1 MLWCGDYCYVILPY
15 LTTGCRGMEA
25 YHIHGGTRQPHI
37 HGLLCIVFTNVE
49 HMHSM
54 KLWWVLLGCRFTS
67 WPCAGL
73 HNVSV
78 CQAVHLFYSG
88 KSHLPPSFKLVIC
101 TMLCVLLV
109 GLWKKSGK
117 LVFLGLDN
125 AGKTTLLSMLKDD
138 RMGQHVPTQHPSMLA
153 TWSVVMCTPN
163 SSLSTRLYCSEA

>member
-25 YHIHGGTRQPHI
+25 YHIRGGTRQPHI

-101 TMLCVLLV
+101 TVC
-109 GLWKKSGK
+109 
-117 LVFLGLDN
+117 F
-125 AGKTTLLSMLKDD
+125 
-138 RMGQHVPTQHPSMLA
+138 
-153 TWSVVMCTPN
+153 MCTLGRSVEEVGQAGVSWSGQCREDYPLEYAKGRQN
-163 SSLSTRLYCSEA
+163 GTTCTHTASKYVGHLVCCDVYTK